1 MAGREVRE
9 YTNLTD
15 PKGTS
20 NFFSYVYFFHFID
33 FLVINRLGG
42 IYVDKKSGK
51 GKDRI
56 DDEEITFQRMVAK
69 VRESSFSFF
78 HTVNSKEL
86 NLSSISCFS
95 YCNLYLFNK

>member
-15 PKGTS
+15 PKGKFIFLPNS
-20 NFFSYVYFFHFID
+20 LIFF
-33 FLVINRLGG
+33 FLWHVGIERLMDA
-42 IYVDKKSGK
+42 DKKFGK

-69 VRESSFSFF
+69 VRDPASPLFF
-78 HTVNSKEL
+78 
-86 NLSSISCFS
+86 C
-95 YCNLYLFNK
+95 